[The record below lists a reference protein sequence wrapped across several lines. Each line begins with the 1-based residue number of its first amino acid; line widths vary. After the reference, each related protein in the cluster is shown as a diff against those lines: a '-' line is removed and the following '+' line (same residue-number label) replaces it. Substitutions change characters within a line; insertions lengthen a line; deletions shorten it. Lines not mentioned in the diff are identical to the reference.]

1 MRLDFIKMHGAG
13 NDYIYFDCHTF
24 AKLEFIEK
32 LQRKKDV
39 TFSRK
44 SNQKAFFTR
53 FRVKT
58 LRKLCQQVDTDDFS
72 PLSKN
77 RNLLLY
83 MIDTIKAKRL
93 CWVVA
98 NRGFFVHCTKTTM
111 CRARRSEAL
120 DLREI

>member
-1 MRLDFIKMHGAG
+1 MGFIG
-13 NDYIYFDCHTF
+13 
-24 AKLEFIEK
+24 KLE
-32 LQRKKDV
+32 RKKDV

-53 FRVKT
+53 LRVKT

-77 RNLLLY
+77 LNLLLD
-83 MIDTIKAKRL
+83 MIDTIKAKWL
-93 CWVVA
+93 CSVVA

>member
-1 MRLDFIKMHGAG
+1 MSSLFCFAIDKLGFIG
-13 NDYIYFDCHTF
+13 
-24 AKLEFIEK
+24 KLE
-32 LQRKKDV
+32 RKKDV

-44 SNQKAFFTR
+44 SNQKAFLLGFAA
-53 FRVKT
+53 
-58 LRKLCQQVDTDDFS
+58 KLCANCVNKLTLMIF
-72 PLSKN
+72 LGILTGASKN

-93 CWVVA
+93 YSVVA